1 MRLTDKF
8 ENKPGVYIIRNGVNG
23 KYYIGET
30 MDVYGRMK
38 HHRHDKSQIIHRAF
52 KKYGKDNFDVEVYY
66 LPDFKK
72 QDLIDLE
79 EQLIIKY
86 NSIYPTGYN
95 ILYKGVDRTGFTHTD
110 EAKQIMREKALGRK
124 HSDESKLKMSLS
136 RKGKTGT
143 PCTEERKIK
152 MAEERRGIKLSE
164 EHKQKISLGLTGK
177 KMSPEAIEKR
187 VQSFSGFKH
196 SDECKQR
203 MSELKKGTK
212 MSDEAK
218 KNMSIARSG
227 ENHHN
232 YGKKVS
238 EKERIRLSTLRLG
251 VPSEF
256 KGKKHSEQSRKNMSE
271 GAKRRTN
278 HRSGFSHTKETREKI
293 SKSKIGKKMPPR
305 SEETQKKITEGILK
319 TNKWKGENPHLVKP
333 RKPKKALTE
342 EGRINMSN
350 AQKGRISNMKGKQMS
365 EESKLKM
372 SIFAKKRVR
381 TPHSE
386 ETKQKMRDAYIRRKG
401 QLTP

>member
-8 ENKPGVYIIRNGVNG
+8 ENKPGVYIIRNEVNG
-23 KYYIGET
+23 KYYIGES
-30 MDVYGRMK
+30 VNIHARMGGY
-38 HHRHDKSQIIHRAF
+38 RSNGLQLIHKAIL
-52 KKYGKDNFDVEVYY
+52 KYGINNFDIDVYY
-66 LPDFKK
+66 LPDFDKNS
-72 QDLIDLE
+72 LHDLE
-79 EQLIIKY
+79 EQMIIKFSSLAP
-86 NSIYPTGYN
+86 NGYN
-95 ILYKGVDRTGFTHTD
+95 VLRRGKSFVGFNHSEDTKRKLS
-110 EAKQIMREKALGRK
+110 EARK
-124 HSDESKLKMSLS
+124 
-136 RKGKTGT
+136 
-143 PCTEERKIK
+143 
-152 MAEERRGIKLSE
+152 GIKLSE
-164 EHKQKISLGLTGK
+164 EHRRKISLGGIGK
-177 KMSPEAIEKR
+177 KMSPEAIANR
-187 VQSFSGFKH
+187 VQSFAGFKH

-212 MSDEAK
+212 MTDEAK

-238 EKERIRLSTLRLG
+238 EEERIRLSTLRLG

-278 HRSGFSHTKETREKI
+278 HRSGFSHTEETREKI

-305 SEETQKKITEGILK
+305 TEETQKKITEGILK
-319 TNKWKGENPHLVKP
+319 TNKWKRENPHLVKP

-365 EESKLKM
+365 DESKLKM
-372 SIFAKKRVR
+372 SISAKKRVR

-386 ETKQKMRDAYIRRKG
+386 ETKQKMRDAYLRRKDH
-401 QLTP
+401 PIP